1 MNQKTIINRRPF
13 GLRRIFSKLCVI
25 VSRWSIFPSTI
36 RISLLR
42 AAGIKIGDSCFIGSN
57 VYFDEMRPELIEI
70 GAHAT
75 ITTGTHIISH
85 FFDPPT
91 GRFYYGNVKIGKSVF
106 IGMNSLIIN
115 AVDISD
121 GAVIAAGSVV
131 NKDIPPDEIWGG
143 NPARFLKKKV
153 THQK

>member
-25 VSRWSIFPSTI
+25 VSRWSFFPSTI
-36 RISLLR
+36 RIPLLR

-70 GAHAT
+70 GANVT
-75 ITTGTHIISH
+75 ITTGAHIISH

-91 GRFYYGNVKIGKSVF
+91 RRFYYGKVRIGNRVF
-106 IGMNSLIIN
+106 IGMNTLIIN
-115 AVDISD
+115 AVDIAD

-131 NKDIPPDEIWGG
+131 NKDIPSDEIWGG
-143 NPARFLKKKV
+143 NPARFIKKKV
-153 THQK
+153 SRLK